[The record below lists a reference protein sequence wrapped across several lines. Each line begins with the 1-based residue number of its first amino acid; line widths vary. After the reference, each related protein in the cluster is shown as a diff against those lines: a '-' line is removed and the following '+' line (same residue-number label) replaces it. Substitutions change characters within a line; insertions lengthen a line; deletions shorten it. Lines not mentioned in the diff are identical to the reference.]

1 MMTDTAYDRA
11 TAYLAKLY
19 SLPLMEQ
26 QGRRHPV
33 VIYPPDPDQVAD
45 VDSVLGRLYDAA
57 NPLAIYD
64 YGHLHTLQNSGR
76 NVYNGDTYALHSL
89 ETHPL
94 RVHAMPGKYF
104 DMLATCDALDHELS
118 LAASSKLIRLPL
130 RQQLHRTLPVAQA
143 GWRGAGR
150 SAALGGACLIVFNHN
165 GGYHAL
171 LARRSARN
179 ASDVNRLHVMPAF
192 VVQPVRGEWQ
202 AEWRFSDHVTR
213 EYLEE
218 LYGVAEGA
226 PSSAHPAQ
234 QRLQAMLASGNAQ
247 LCLTGVAYNLLTLR
261 AEICALL
268 LIHDAGWWAES
279 STPHSPLAFNAH
291 SEAQDGRFITA
302 PITTDE
308 ALLAGLPQ
316 PLYIAMPPQA
326 YAALWLGVELAR
338 QMIGLRG

>member
-1 MMTDTAYDRA
+1 MDNAAYDRA

-19 SLPLMEQ
+19 SLPLMQQ
-26 QGRRHPV
+26 QGRQHPV
-33 VIYPPDPDQVAD
+33 LIYPPDPDQVAD

-57 NPLAIYD
+57 SPLAIYD
-64 YGHLHTLQNSGR
+64 YGHLHSLQNSGR
-76 NVYNGDTYALHSL
+76 TLYNGDTYALHSL

-104 DMLATCDALDHELS
+104 DMLATCDALDRELS

-130 RQQLHRTLPVAQA
+130 RQQLHRALPIAQA

-150 SAALGGACLIVFNHN
+150 SAALGGACLIVFNQR
-165 GGYHAL
+165 GEYHAL

-192 VVQPVRGEWQ
+192 IVQPVRGQWQ
-202 AEWRFSDHVTR
+202 SEWRFSEHVIR

-218 LYGVAEGA
+218 LYGVDEGA
-226 PSSAHPAQ
+226 PSSAHPAR
-234 QRLQAMLASGNAQ
+234 QRLQAMLANGDAR
-247 LCLTGVAYNLLTLR
+247 LYLTGVAYNLLTLR

-268 LIHDAGWWAES
+268 LIHDPTWWAES
-279 STPHSPLAFNAH
+279 TAPHSALAFNAH
-291 SEAQDGRFITA
+291 SEAQDGRLITM

-308 ALLAGLPQ
+308 ALLADLPQ
-316 PLYIAMPPQA
+316 PLYTAMPPQA
-326 YAALWLGVELAR
+326 YAALWLGVKLAR
-338 QMIGLRG
+338 EIIGGR

>member
-1 MMTDTAYDRA
+1 MMTDAAYDRA

-19 SLPLMEQ
+19 SLRLFEQ

-45 VDSVLGRLYDAA
+45 VDSALGRLYAESS
-57 NPLAIYD
+57 PLAIYD
-64 YGHLHTLQNSGR
+64 YGHLHSLQNSGR
-76 NVYNGDTYALHSL
+76 TLYNGDTYALHSL

-104 DMLATCDALDHELS
+104 DMLATCDALDRELS

-150 SAALGGACLIVFNHN
+150 SAALGGACLIVFNHR
-165 GGYHAL
+165 GAYHAL

-179 ASDVNRLHVMPAF
+179 ASDVSRFHVMPAF
-192 VVQPVRGEWQ
+192 IVQPVRGEWQ
-202 AEWRFSDHVTR
+202 AEWRFSDHVMR

-218 LYGVAEGA
+218 LYGVEEGA
-226 PSSAHPAQ
+226 ASSHHPAQ
-234 QRLQAMLASGNAQ
+234 QRLQAMLQTGDTQ
-247 LCLTGVAYNLLTLR
+247 LFLTGVAYNLLTLR

-268 LIHDAGWWAES
+268 LIHDPAWWEES
-279 STPHSPLAFNAH
+279 TTVGGALTFNAH
-291 SEAQDGRFITA
+291 SEAQDGRLTIT
-302 PITTDE
+302 PIASDE
-308 ALLAGLPQ
+308 ALLAGLPH
-316 PLYIAMPPQA
+316 PLYTAMPPQA
-326 YAALWLGVELAR
+326 YAALWLGVTLAR
-338 QMIGLRG
+338 EMVAGR